1 MWLRA
6 PQPMAPAM
14 VKVLTWC
21 AFLLR
26 TWAQIEMCHP
36 ECQTCH
42 LFDFDQSWHC
52 LECKPGFDLWVDGCF
67 LPCPIGEYRYGYTC
81 EKCYANCNVCV
92 GGLAHECQV
101 CADGYTF
108 DFRGLC
114 VRQCGIGRYAS
125 ADGLRCDDCDAYC
138 RACIAGSRIA
148 CTTCYS
154 GYTLRVLDTKT
165 NTGECMQDCPKGFF
179 RDAPNDLRC
188 IQCGKYCLDCNSLYN
203 CFECQTGATLFRGIC
218 YLDPTGTVDTTVD
231 LQTYLSSGAGATW
244 DSNDAPSW
252 TLLTSQTRRLEE
264 SLNWDPN
271 GFLGALI
278 SE

>member
-1 MWLRA
+1 
-6 PQPMAPAM
+6 
-14 VKVLTWC
+14 
-21 AFLLR
+21 
-26 TWAQIEMCHP
+26 MC
-36 ECQTCH
+36 TCCTFTNIFH
-42 LFDFDQSWHC
+42 KIQLISPFS
-52 LECKPGFDLWVDGCF
+52 PG
-67 LPCPIGEYRYGYTC
+67 
-81 EKCYANCNVCV
+81 
-92 GGLAHECQV
+92 
-101 CADGYTF
+101 
-108 DFRGLC
+108 
-114 VRQCGIGRYAS
+114 YAS

-188 IQCGKYCLDCNSLYN
+188 IQCGKYCLDCNSLFN
-203 CFECQTGATLFRGIC
+203 CFECQAGATLFRGIC

-252 TLLTSQTRRLEE
+252 TLLTSQTRRLEA
-264 SLNWDPN
+264 LNWDPN
-271 GFLGALI
+271 GFPGALM
-278 SE
+278 SEWWFKL